1 MRKIQHPDINDDQI
15 RFILPHPDAP
25 INANRR
31 SRKIWPVIVFGLL
44 VLAIALV
51 AYIAFRA
58 NSTDEEISVKAVG
71 TTSVSVRTL
80 SNDSAVGGADKAYTA
95 VQDTIV
101 DGTKLTILTPIGGR
115 PELAIGGETLND
127 TTALLIVQAADVR
140 GDNGEI
146 VGAFVLKGNLLS
158 TGRSKAGFCAIIGG
172 AITVG
177 VADTTPFLEQALDS
191 GGDFFRQYPLV
202 VGSQVVENKPKG
214 KSYRKALAEL
224 AGQMVVIMSCDKMT
238 FHDFSQALVDL
249 GVTNAIYL
257 VGSTAYGFARVE
269 DGSIVTFGEKV
280 ENSPEHVS
288 YIVWRD
294 ERKQLGRK

>member
-1 MRKIQHPDINDDQI
+1 MNKTLTFATSTELLRIPVDSLVYIKADGNYSAIFVTDGNEYVITLQLGQI
-15 RFILPHPDAP
+15 EQRM
-25 INANRR
+25 
-31 SRKIWPVIVFGLL
+31 SS
-44 VLAIALV
+44 V
-51 AYIAFRA
+51 A
-58 NSTDEEISVKAVG
+58 E
-71 TTSVSVRTL
+71 
-80 SNDSAVGGADKAYTA
+80 
-95 VQDTIV
+95 
-101 DGTKLTILTPIGGR
+101 P
-115 PELAIGGETLND
+115 
-127 TTALLIVQAADVR
+127 

-146 VGAFVLKGNLLS
+146 LGAFVLKGNLLS

-202 VGSQVVENKPKG
+202 VGSQIVENKPKG

-224 AGQMVVIMSCDKMT
+224 SGKMVVIMSCDKMT

-294 ERKQLGRK
+294 ERKQMSRK